1 MSRARPLSTIGA
13 LVAVLTVLC
22 AFSLVAGRVWI
33 PLDGLGAPGDSRW
46 AIITELRV
54 PRTIL
59 ALAIGAAL
67 GLSGAVLQG
76 YTRNP
81 LADPGVLGVSSMA
94 SLGAVLTLYFNLT
107 APGATAAFAMAGA
120 ATGVLILLGLTGSA
134 GGAMT
139 FLLAGVVLNVI
150 AEAGLSLALML
161 SPNPWA
167 ASEIVTWLLGSLSDR
182 SIVEVRTAAP
192 FIVLGMASLLM
203 LGRDLDALTLGEA
216 GARSVGVSLRR
227 TQALIA
233 VGVGLACGASV
244 AVSGVIGFVGLIV
257 PHLMRPLVGS
267 RPSALLV
274 PSALAGAALLLA
286 ADILVRLIPAASEV
300 RLGVAMAVLGGPFFL
315 WRLISIRRR
324 FA

>member
-1 MSRARPLSTIGA
+1 MRRVAPLAVVAGLLA
-13 LVAVLTVLC
+13 LLVALC
-22 AFSLVAGRVWI
+22 ALSLVAGRVWI
-33 PLDGLGAPGDSRW
+33 PLDRLGEAGDPRW
-46 AIITELRV
+46 AIITSLRV
-54 PRTIL
+54 PRTLL
-59 ALAIGAAL
+59 ALAVGAAL

-134 GGAMT
+134 GGAIT

-182 SIVEVRTAAP
+182 SFTDVWTAAP
-192 FIVLGMASLLM
+192 FIALGGMALL
-203 LGRDLDALTLGEA
+203 LVGRDLDALTLGET
-216 GARSVGVSLRR
+216 GARSLGVSLRR
-227 TQALIA
+227 TQGLIA
-233 VGVGLACGASV
+233 AGVGLACGASV

-257 PHLMRPLVGS
+257 PHLMRALVGG
-267 RPSALLV
+267 RPSSLLV